1 MNNCEHNGDNDNNEL
16 SPAPNKPTPPKKRPP
31 LMLWLITLLILAIF
45 FVIIFGLIKS
55 YHPTTPA
62 PTPEQTN
69 TKPTGL
75 ISKVKNKIHQKPAI
89 TLQGRVEAQTINV
102 STKLPSR
109 VLEIYVKEGQTVKKG
124 DTLIKLI
131 SPEIQAKKEQAAAM
145 LQSALAAQ
153 SATERGTREENV
165 ETLHAH
171 WQSAQ
176 AQAKLAKETYERSEY
191 LYQEG
196 VISRQRRDEMQ
207 AAHLSSE
214 QIANAA
220 QQQYLKAKR
229 GRTNEQKSAADAQVK
244 IAKAAVAEANAL
256 DSETTL
262 HAPIDGSIAKIYAK
276 GSELV
281 MPAVP
286 VLSLLDNQR
295 TVSLTVNEE
304 QYAEIYQQPTLTGF
318 IPALKQQANFRI
330 SHIDSE
336 GEFAT
341 IKNTRQTGGYDVRS
355 FKMTLTPT
363 TPIKDLK
370 VGMSVVFTITPAEH

>member
-1 MNNCEHNGDNDNNEL
+1 MHNCEHDSDNNEL
-16 SPAPNKPTPPKKRPP
+16 SPTLPKPTLTKKRSP
-31 LMLWLITLLILAIF
+31 LLWLIALLALVAWSLI
-45 FVIIFGLIKS
+45 VFGLTKS
-55 YHPTTPA
+55 YTTPS
-62 PTPEQTN
+62 TPVPSH
-69 TKPTGL
+69 TKSTGL
-75 ISKVKNKIHQKPAI
+75 IDTVKNTIRQQPPI
-89 TLQGRVEAQTINV
+89 TLQGRVEAPTVNV

-109 VLEIYVKEGQTVKKG
+109 VLRIHVKEGQAVKKG
-124 DTLIKLI
+124 DTLIELV

-153 SATERGTREENV
+153 SAANRGAREENV
-165 ETLHAH
+165 ETLYAH

-176 AQAKLAKETYERSEY
+176 AQANLAKETYQRGEY

-207 AAHLSSE
+207 AAHLSSA
-214 QIANAA
+214 QLASAA
-220 QQQYLKAKR
+220 HQQYLKAKR
-229 GRTNEQKSAADAQVK
+229 GRTNEHKSAADAQVK

-256 DSETTL
+256 ESETTL
-262 HAPIDGSIAKIYAK
+262 YAPIDGNVAHIYAK

-295 TVSLTVNEE
+295 VVSLTVSED
-304 QYAEIYQQPTLTGF
+304 QYANIYQKSTLTGF
-318 IPALKQQANFRI
+318 IPALKQQADFHI

-341 IKNTRQTGGYDVRS
+341 IKNTRQTGGYDVHS
-355 FKMTLTPT
+355 FKITLTPSA
-363 TPIKDLK
+363 PIKDLK
-370 VGMSVVFTITPAEH
+370 VGMSVVFEFVPSKN